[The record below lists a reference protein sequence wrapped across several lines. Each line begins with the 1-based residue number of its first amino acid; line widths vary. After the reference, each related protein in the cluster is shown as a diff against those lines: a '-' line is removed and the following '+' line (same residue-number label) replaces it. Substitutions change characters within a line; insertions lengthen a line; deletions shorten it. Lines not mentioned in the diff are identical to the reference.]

1 MYSNRPANGR
11 LASRRAG
18 FVAVVL
24 IAVVIAVLACG
35 GPSWAKETV
44 AKKPLASKALAGQP
58 VAEPLAA
65 PLTIPTEL
73 VEALRPGPPKTVKQL
88 RLLQEQVRQ
97 VVAIGRPVTVAIEMD
112 DSVGSGVIISA
123 DGLVLT
129 AGHVSIEPN
138 REVTVRF
145 SDGHRVKG
153 RSLGVNHE
161 LDCGMVRISV
171 PPPAAPETTAK
182 ESSTGSIATG
192 SSSKGS
198 GSISASSADVKA
210 TEATPAWPF
219 TPIAAEAPKPG
230 DWVVVLGQPNGFVEG
245 RDPPVRLGRVLSIDE
260 DTINTDATL
269 VGGDSGGP
277 LFNLRGEVVGI
288 HSKIGEQITSN
299 YHVPVTAFRR
309 EWQRLNDGRMT
320 GVPDGE
326 DPEDWRPFAGLTLR
340 EVDGDLVVTQVF
352 PRRSAAEAGLL
363 AGDVIL
369 EIDGK
374 RPAGL
379 AEVDRLIRGNEP
391 YTRTPLVVDRKGT
404 KIELTLWLGRAPTD
418 FPGARIDE
426 EDGR

>member
-1 MYSNRPANGR
+1 MYSNLLARGR
-11 LASRRAG
+11 VAGARGGLLAVILAWMLAFG
-18 FVAVVL
+18 GVIGAAEPVATKPPL
-24 IAVVIAVLACG
+24 T
-35 GPSWAKETV
+35 KTV
-44 AKKPLASKALAGQP
+44 ASKAA
-58 VAEPLAA
+58 AEPLSA
-65 PLTIPTEL
+65 PLAIPTEL
-73 VEALRPGPPKTVKQL
+73 AESLRPGPPKTVKQL
-88 RLLQEQVRQ
+88 RMLQDQVRR
-97 VVAIGRPVTVAIEMD
+97 VVALGRPVTVAIEMN

-138 REVTVRF
+138 REVSVRF
-145 SDGHRVKG
+145 PDGHRVKG

-171 PPPAAPETTAK
+171 PPPSPDED
-182 ESSTGSIATG
+182 SSDSAVTGSL
-192 SSSKGS
+192 
-198 GSISASSADVKA
+198 
-210 TEATPAWPF
+210 PAWPF
-219 TPIAAEAPKPG
+219 LPIATEAPKPG

-245 RDPPVRLGRVLSIDE
+245 RNPPVRLGRVLSID
-260 DTINTDATL
+260 DQMINTDATL

-326 DPEDWRPFAGLTLR
+326 DPDDWRPFAGLTLR
-340 EVDGDLVVTQVF
+340 EVNGALVVTQVF

-363 AGDVIL
+363 SGDILL

-374 RPAGL
+374 QPESL
-379 AEVDRLIRGNEP
+379 AEVDRTIRNSEP
-391 YTRTPLVVDRKGT
+391 YTRVPVVIDRQGT
-404 KIELTLWLGRAPTD
+404 KIELTLWLGRATTD
-418 FPGARIDE
+418 FPGARLDN
-426 EDGR
+426 EDRR

>member
-1 MYSNRPANGR
+1 MTV
-11 LASRRAG
+11 
-18 FVAVVL
+18 VA
-24 IAVVIAVLACG
+24 AAVLACG
-35 GPSWAKETV
+35 ALAGAKEAV
-44 AKKPLASKALAGQP
+44 AKKPLSTKSVANKP

-88 RLLQEQVRQ
+88 RLLQEQVRE
-97 VVAIGRPVTVAIEMD
+97 VVAIGRPVTVAIEMN

-145 SDGHRVKG
+145 PDGHRVKG

-171 PPPAAPETTAK
+171 PPPSPDKDSSDAAV
-182 ESSTGSIATG
+182 TGSL
-192 SSSKGS
+192 
-198 GSISASSADVKA
+198 
-210 TEATPAWPF
+210 PAWPF

-260 DTINTDATL
+260 STINTDATL

-379 AEVDRLIRGNEP
+379 AEVDRLIRNNEP

-418 FPGARIDE
+418 FPGASIDE

>member
-1 MYSNRPANGR
+1 MYSNPSACRRR
-11 LASRRAG
+11 LAQRAG
-18 FVAVVL
+18 FGVVL
-24 IAVVIAVLACG
+24 LAAVLALG
-35 GPSWAKETV
+35 G
-44 AKKPLASKALAGQP
+44 LAEAQRAVGGQP
-58 VAEPLAA
+58 AIKSDTASQTAAEPLTP
-65 PLTIPTEL
+65 PLAIPTKL
-73 VEALRPGPPKTVKQL
+73 AEALRPGPPKTVEQL
-88 RLLQEQVRQ
+88 RLLQEQVRR
-97 VVAIGRPVTVAIEMD
+97 VVTLGRPVTVAIEMD

-145 SDGHRVKG
+145 PDGHRVKG

-171 PPPAAPETTAK
+171 PPPSPDKDSSDAAV
-182 ESSTGSIATG
+182 
-192 SSSKGS
+192 S
-198 GSISASSADVKA
+198 GSL
-210 TEATPAWPF
+210 PAWPF
-219 TPIAAEAPKPG
+219 TPIATEAPKPG

-245 RDPPVRLGRVLSIDE
+245 RDPPVRLGRVLSIDDE
-260 DTINTDATL
+260 TINTDATL

-277 LFNLRGEVVGI
+277 LLNLRGEVVGI

-309 EWQRLNDGRMT
+309 EWQRLSDGRMT

-340 EVDGDLVVTQVF
+340 EVDGVLVVTQVF

-374 RPAGL
+374 RPEGL

-418 FPGARIDE
+418 FPGARIDD
-426 EDGR
+426 EDRR

>member
-1 MYSNRPANGR
+1 MYSNLLARGR
-11 LASRRAG
+11 VAGARGGLLAVILPWMLAFG
-18 FVAVVL
+18 GVIGAAEPVATKPP
-24 IAVVIAVLACG
+24 LA
-35 GPSWAKETV
+35 KTV
-44 AKKPLASKALAGQP
+44 ASKAA
-58 VAEPLAA
+58 AEPLSA
-65 PLTIPTEL
+65 PLAIPTEL
-73 VEALRPGPPKTVKQL
+73 AESLRPGPPKTVKQL
-88 RLLQEQVRQ
+88 RMLQDQVRR
-97 VVAIGRPVTVAIEMD
+97 VVALGRPVTVAIEMN

-138 REVTVRF
+138 REVSVRF
-145 SDGHRVKG
+145 PDGHRVKG

-171 PPPAAPETTAK
+171 PPPSPDDD
-182 ESSTGSIATG
+182 SSDSAVTGSL
-192 SSSKGS
+192 
-198 GSISASSADVKA
+198 
-210 TEATPAWPF
+210 PAWPF
-219 TPIAAEAPKPG
+219 LPIATEAPKPG

-245 RDPPVRLGRVLSIDE
+245 RNPPVRLGRVLSID
-260 DTINTDATL
+260 DQMINTDATL

-326 DPEDWRPFAGLTLR
+326 DPDDWRPFAGLTLR
-340 EVDGDLVVTQVF
+340 EVNGALVVTQVF

-363 AGDVIL
+363 SGDILL

-374 RPAGL
+374 QPESL
-379 AEVDRLIRGNEP
+379 AEVDRTIRNSEP
-391 YTRTPLVVDRKGT
+391 YTRVPVVIDRQGT
-404 KIELTLWLGRAPTD
+404 KIELTLWLGRATTD
-418 FPGARIDE
+418 FPGARLDN
-426 EDGR
+426 EDRR